1 MRVITMSRAV
11 AAIAVLALTGGCS
24 DDPTGPPLPPLPDP
38 SFGSMAVL
46 PQSATIEPGQVLAL
60 RVSLIDEFGHQVEGA
75 PIKWMSSNPSV
86 ASVTA
91 GGQVRGLSVGHTVI
105 TAEAITMT
113 GMKSQ
118 SSTIQVLRPV
128 PRPEIDLKRPNI
140 EPWKLH

>member
-24 DDPTGPPLPPLPDP
+24 DDPAGPGEGPTLGV
-38 SFGSMAVL
+38 GSMAVL
-46 PQSATIEPGQVLAL
+46 PQSATIEPGQILVL

-75 PIKWMSSNPSV
+75 ATKWMSSNPSV

-113 GMKSQ
+113 GVKTQ
-118 SSTIQVLRPV
+118 VSTIQVLRPV
-128 PRPEIDLKRPNI
+128 PKPEIGPKRPNM
-140 EPWKLH
+140 EPWKLR

>member
-1 MRVITMSRAV
+1 MRVITLSRAV
-11 AAIAVLALTGGCS
+11 AAIAALALTGGCS
-24 DDPTGPPLPPLPDP
+24 DDPAGPSKEPALGV
-38 SFGSMAVL
+38 GSMAVL
-46 PQSATIEPGQVLAL
+46 PQGATIEPGQVLAL

-91 GGQVRGLSVGHTVI
+91 GGQVRGLSVGYTTI

-113 GMKSQ
+113 GIKSQ
-118 SSTIQVLRPV
+118 ASTIQVLRPV